1 MKNNKPLDG
10 IKVIEISTIIT
21 ASLSAMMLADQGA
34 EVIKIEQ
41 TGFGDPLRYLGT
53 QKGGI
58 SAIFANVNRGKSS
71 LELDL
76 KKDTDLNSAKKLI
89 CEADVLINNF
99 RPGVM
104 EALGLS
110 KAECKKINKNLIY
123 VAITGFGKEGPFS
136 SSPAYDHVVQA
147 MSGATA
153 IQSDG
158 DKPQYMKTLLC
169 DKITA
174 YTATQSICSAL
185 YKREKTGEASS
196 IDLSMLDSSMF
207 FLWPDGMMNHTLLD
221 NDVEILAPLTAAYN
235 MYECKDGS
243 ISIAAML
250 DKHWHGIF
258 KAVDKPELID
268 DQRFSSA
275 AERSKN
281 FIELLELVSLF
292 KNYTVEEMFERLSNN
307 DVPCSTNLSLEQ
319 AITNQQVEDNYL
331 VKEKITE
338 TQGKLRMI
346 RYPAIFDEEKFINDK
361 PAPKLGEDNKKLYK

>member
-53 QKGGI
+53 QKGGV

-76 KKDTDLNSAKKLI
+76 KKDMDLNSAKKLI

-258 KAVDKPELID
+258 KAVDKPELVD

-292 KNYTVEEMFERLSNN
+292 KNYTVEEMFKRLSDN

-319 AITNQQVEDNYL
+319 AITNQQVKDNYL
-331 VKEKITE
+331 VKEKISE

-361 PAPKLGEDNKKLYK
+361 PAPKLGEDNKKLLK

>member
-53 QKGGI
+53 QKGGV

-361 PAPKLGEDNKKLYK
+361 PAPKLGEDNKKLLK

>member
-53 QKGGI
+53 QKGGV

-136 SSPAYDHVVQA
+136 NSPAYDHVVQA

-158 DKPQYMKTLLC
+158 DKPQYIKTLLC

-258 KAVDKPELID
+258 KAVDKPEFIN

-292 KNYTVEEMFERLSNN
+292 KNYTVEEMFKRLSDN

-361 PAPKLGEDNKKLYK
+361 PAPKLGEDNKKLLK

>member
-53 QKGGI
+53 QKGGV
-58 SAIFANVNRGKSS
+58 STIFANVNRGKSS

-258 KAVDKPELID
+258 KAIDKPELID

-292 KNYTVEEMFERLSNN
+292 KNYTVEEMFERLSDN

-361 PAPKLGEDNKKLYK
+361 PAPKLGEDNKKLLK

>member
-53 QKGGI
+53 QKGGV

-281 FIELLELVSLF
+281 FIELLELVTLF
-292 KNYTVEEMFERLSNN
+292 KNYTVEEMFERLSDN

-346 RYPAIFDEEKFINDK
+346 RYPAIFDEEKLINDK
-361 PAPKLGEDNKKLYK
+361 PAPKLGEDNKKLLK

>member
-1 MKNNKPLDG
+1 MKNNKPLEG
-10 IKVIEISTIIT
+10 IKIIEISTIIT

-34 EVIKIEQ
+34 EVVKIEQ

-71 LELDL
+71 VELDL
-76 KKDTDLNSAKKLI
+76 KKETDLNFAKKLI
-89 CEADVLINNF
+89 SEADVLLNNF

-104 EALGLS
+104 ESLGIS
-110 KAECKKINKNLIY
+110 KEECKKLNEDLIY
-123 VAITGFGKEGPFS
+123 VAITGFGKKGSFS
-136 SSPAYDHVVQA
+136 NKPAYDHVVQA

-153 IQSDG
+153 IQSDL

-185 YKREKTGEASS
+185 YKRERTGEASS
-196 IDLSMLDSSMF
+196 IDLSMLDASMF
-207 FLWPDGMMNHTLLD
+207 FLWPDGMMNNTLLD
-221 NDVEILAPLTAAYN
+221 DDVQTLPPLTASYN

-268 DQRFSSA
+268 DDRYSSA

-281 FIELLELVSLF
+281 FIQLLELVSLF
-292 KNYTVEEMFERLSNN
+292 KNYSVEEMFNRLTEN
-307 DVPCSTNLSLEQ
+307 DVPCSKNLTLEQ
-319 AITNQQVEDNYL
+319 AITNQQVKDNDL
-331 VKEKITE
+331 VREQNTE
-338 TQGKLRMI
+338 TQGMVRMI
-346 RYPAIFDEEKFINDK
+346 RYPALFDEEKLINNK
-361 PAPKLGEDNKKLYK
+361 PAPRLGEDNKKLLK

>member
-1 MKNNKPLDG
+1 MKNNKPLEG
-10 IKVIEISTIIT
+10 IKIIEISTIIT

-34 EVIKIEQ
+34 EVVKIEQ

-71 LELDL
+71 VELDL
-76 KKDTDLNSAKKLI
+76 KKETDLNFAKKLI
-89 CEADVLINNF
+89 SEADVLLNNF

-104 EALGLS
+104 ESLGIS
-110 KAECKKINKNLIY
+110 KEECKKLNEDLIY
-123 VAITGFGKEGPFS
+123 VAITGFGKKGSFS
-136 SSPAYDHVVQA
+136 NKPAYDHVVQA

-153 IQSDG
+153 IQSDL

-185 YKREKTGEASS
+185 YKRERTGEASS
-196 IDLSMLDSSMF
+196 IDLSMLDASMF
-207 FLWPDGMMNHTLLD
+207 FLWPDGMMNNTLLD
-221 NDVEILAPLTAAYN
+221 DDVQNLPPLTASYN

-268 DQRFSSA
+268 DDRYSSA

-281 FIELLELVSLF
+281 FIQLLELVSLF
-292 KNYTVEEMFERLSNN
+292 KNYSVEEMFNRLTEN
-307 DVPCSTNLSLEQ
+307 DVPCSKNLTLEQ
-319 AITNQQVEDNYL
+319 AITNQQVKDNDL
-331 VKEKITE
+331 VREQNTE
-338 TQGKLRMI
+338 TQGMVRMI
-346 RYPAIFDEEKFINDK
+346 RYPALFDEEKLINYK
-361 PAPKLGEDNKKLYK
+361 PAPRLGEDNKKLLK

>member
-53 QKGGI
+53 QKGGV

-123 VAITGFGKEGPFS
+123 VAITGFGKEGPYS

-268 DQRFSSA
+268 DQRFSTA

-281 FIELLELVSLF
+281 LIELLELVSLF
-292 KNYTVEEMFERLSNN
+292 KNYTVEEMFKRLSDN

-346 RYPAIFDEEKFINDK
+346 RYPAIFDEEKFISDK
-361 PAPKLGEDNKKLYK
+361 PAPKLGEDNKKLLK

>member
-1 MKNNKPLDG
+1 MKNNKPLEG
-10 IKVIEISTIIT
+10 IKIIEISTIIT

-34 EVIKIEQ
+34 EVVKIEQ

-58 SAIFANVNRGKSS
+58 SAIFSNVNRGKSS
-71 LELDL
+71 VELDL
-76 KKDTDLNSAKKLI
+76 KKETDLNFAKKLI
-89 CEADVLINNF
+89 SEADVLLNNF

-104 EALGLS
+104 ESLGIS
-110 KAECKKINKNLIY
+110 KEECKKLNEDLIY
-123 VAITGFGKEGPFS
+123 VAITGFGKKGSFS
-136 SSPAYDHVVQA
+136 NKPAYDHVVQA

-153 IQSDG
+153 IQSDL

-185 YKREKTGEASS
+185 YKRERTGEASS
-196 IDLSMLDSSMF
+196 IDLSMLDASMF
-207 FLWPDGMMNHTLLD
+207 FLWPDGMMNNTLLD
-221 NDVEILAPLTAAYN
+221 DDVQNLPPLTASYN

-268 DQRFSSA
+268 DDRYSSA

-281 FIELLELVSLF
+281 FIQLLELVSLF
-292 KNYTVEEMFERLSNN
+292 KNYSVEEMFNRLTEN
-307 DVPCSTNLSLEQ
+307 DVPCSKNLTLEQ
-319 AITNQQVEDNYL
+319 AITNQQVKDNDL
-331 VKEKITE
+331 VREQNTE
-338 TQGKLRMI
+338 TQGMVRMI
-346 RYPAIFDEEKFINDK
+346 RYPALFDEEKLINNK
-361 PAPKLGEDNKKLYK
+361 PAPRLGEDNKKLLK

>member
-53 QKGGI
+53 QKGGV

-123 VAITGFGKEGPFS
+123 VAITGFGKEGPYS

-268 DQRFSSA
+268 DQRFSTA

-292 KNYTVEEMFERLSNN
+292 KNYTVEEMFKRLSDN

-346 RYPAIFDEEKFINDK
+346 RYPAIFDEEKFISDK
-361 PAPKLGEDNKKLYK
+361 PAPKLGEDNKKLLK

>member
-1 MKNNKPLDG
+1 MKNNKPLEG
-10 IKVIEISTIIT
+10 IKIIEISTIIT
-21 ASLSAMMLADQGA
+21 ASLSALMLADQGA
-34 EVIKIEQ
+34 EVVKIEQ

-71 LELDL
+71 VELDL
-76 KKDTDLNSAKKLI
+76 KKETDLNFAKKLI
-89 CEADVLINNF
+89 SEADVLLNNF

-104 EALGLS
+104 ESLGIS
-110 KAECKKINKNLIY
+110 KEECKKLNEDLIY
-123 VAITGFGKEGPFS
+123 VSITGFGKKGSFS
-136 SSPAYDHVVQA
+136 NKPAYDHVVQA

-153 IQSDG
+153 IQSDL

-185 YKREKTGEASS
+185 YKRERTGEASS
-196 IDLSMLDSSMF
+196 IDLSMLDASMF
-207 FLWPDGMMNHTLLD
+207 FLWPDGMMNNTLLD
-221 NDVEILAPLTAAYN
+221 DDVQNLPPLTASYN

-268 DQRFSSA
+268 DERYSSA

-281 FIELLELVSLF
+281 FIQLLELVSLF
-292 KNYTVEEMFERLSNN
+292 KNYSVDEMFNRLTEN
-307 DVPCSTNLSLEQ
+307 DVPCSKNLTLEQ
-319 AITNQQVEDNYL
+319 AITNQQVKDNDL
-331 VKEKITE
+331 VTEQNTE
-338 TQGKLRMI
+338 TQGMVRMI
-346 RYPAIFDEEKFINDK
+346 RYPALFDEEKLINNK
-361 PAPKLGEDNKKLYK
+361 PAPKLGEDNKKLLK

>member
-1 MKNNKPLDG
+1 MKTNKPLEG
-10 IKVIEISTIIT
+10 IKIIEISTIIT

-34 EVIKIEQ
+34 EVVKIEQ

-71 LELDL
+71 VELDL
-76 KKDTDLNSAKKLI
+76 KKETDLNFAKKLI
-89 CEADVLINNF
+89 SEADVLLNNF

-104 EALGLS
+104 ESLGIS
-110 KAECKKINKNLIY
+110 KKECKKLNEDLIY
-123 VAITGFGKEGPFS
+123 VSITGFGKKGSFS
-136 SSPAYDHVVQA
+136 SNPAYDHVVQA

-153 IQSDG
+153 IQSDLE
-158 DKPQYMKTLLC
+158 KPQYMKTLLC

-185 YKREKTGEASS
+185 FKRERTGEASS
-196 IDLSMLDSSMF
+196 IDLSMLDASMF
-207 FLWPDGMMNHTLLD
+207 FLWPDGMMNNTLLD
-221 NDVEILAPLTAAYN
+221 DDVQNLPPLTASYN

-268 DQRFSSA
+268 DERFSSA

-281 FIELLELVSLF
+281 FMQLLELVSLF
-292 KNYTVEEMFERLSNN
+292 KNYTVDEMFNRLTEN
-307 DVPCSTNLSLEQ
+307 DVPCSKNLTLEQ
-319 AITNQQVEDNYL
+319 AITNQQVKDNEL
-331 VKEKITE
+331 VTEQNTE
-338 TQGKLRMI
+338 TQGMVRMI
-346 RYPAIFDEEKFINDK
+346 RYPALFDEEKFINNK
-361 PAPKLGEDNKKLYK
+361 PAPKLGEDNRKLLK

>member
-53 QKGGI
+53 QKGGV

-292 KNYTVEEMFERLSNN
+292 KNYTVEEMFERLSDN

-346 RYPAIFDEEKFINDK
+346 RYPAIFDEEKLINDK
-361 PAPKLGEDNKKLYK
+361 PAPKLGEDNKKLLK

>member
-1 MKNNKPLDG
+1 MKTNKPLEG
-10 IKVIEISTIIT
+10 IKIIEISTIIT

-34 EVIKIEQ
+34 EVVKIEQ

-71 LELDL
+71 VELDL
-76 KKDTDLNSAKKLI
+76 KKETDLNFAKKLI
-89 CEADVLINNF
+89 SEADVLLNNF

-104 EALGLS
+104 ESLGIS
-110 KAECKKINKNLIY
+110 REECKKLNEDLIY
-123 VAITGFGKEGPFS
+123 VSITGFGKKGSFS
-136 SSPAYDHVVQA
+136 SNPAYDHVVQA

-153 IQSDG
+153 IQSDLE
-158 DKPQYMKTLLC
+158 KPQYMKTLLC

-185 YKREKTGEASS
+185 FKRERTGEVSS
-196 IDLSMLDSSMF
+196 IDLSMLDASMF
-207 FLWPDGMMNHTLLD
+207 FLWPDGMMNNTLLD
-221 NDVEILAPLTAAYN
+221 DDVQNLPPLTASYN
-235 MYECKDGS
+235 MYECKNGS

-268 DQRFSSA
+268 DERYSSA

-281 FIELLELVSLF
+281 FMQLLELVSLF
-292 KNYTVEEMFERLSNN
+292 KNYTVDEMFNRLTEN
-307 DVPCSTNLSLEQ
+307 DVPCSKNLTLEQ
-319 AITNQQVEDNYL
+319 AITNQQVKDNEL
-331 VKEKITE
+331 VTEQNTE
-338 TQGKLRMI
+338 TQGMVRMI
-346 RYPAIFDEEKFINDK
+346 RYPALFDEEKFINNK
-361 PAPKLGEDNKKLYK
+361 PAPKLGEDNKKLLK

>member
-1 MKNNKPLDG
+1 MKTNKPLEG
-10 IKVIEISTIIT
+10 IKIIEISTIIT

-34 EVIKIEQ
+34 EVVKIEQ

-71 LELDL
+71 IELDL
-76 KKDTDLNSAKKLI
+76 KKETDLNFAKKLI
-89 CEADVLINNF
+89 SEADVLLNNF

-104 EALGLS
+104 ESLGIS
-110 KAECKKINKNLIY
+110 REECKKLNEDLIY
-123 VAITGFGKEGPFS
+123 VSITGFGKKGSFS
-136 SSPAYDHVVQA
+136 SNPAYDHVVQA

-153 IQSDG
+153 IQSDLE
-158 DKPQYMKTLLC
+158 KPQYMKTLLC

-185 YKREKTGEASS
+185 FKRERTGEASS
-196 IDLSMLDSSMF
+196 IDLSMLDASMF
-207 FLWPDGMMNHTLLD
+207 FLWPDGMMNNTLLD
-221 NDVEILAPLTAAYN
+221 DDVQNLPPLTASYN
-235 MYECKDGS
+235 MYECKNGS

-268 DQRFSSA
+268 DERYSSA

-281 FIELLELVSLF
+281 FMQLLELVSLF
-292 KNYTVEEMFERLSNN
+292 KNYTVDEMFNRLTEN
-307 DVPCSTNLSLEQ
+307 DVPCSKNLTLEQ
-319 AITNQQVEDNYL
+319 AITNQQVEDNDL
-331 VKEKITE
+331 VTEQNTE
-338 TQGKLRMI
+338 TQGMVRMI
-346 RYPAIFDEEKFINDK
+346 RYPALFDEKKLINNK
-361 PAPKLGEDNKKLYK
+361 PAPKLGEDNKKLLK

>member
-53 QKGGI
+53 QKGGV

-292 KNYTVEEMFERLSNN
+292 KNYTVEEMFERLSDN
-307 DVPCSTNLSLEQ
+307 DVPCSTNHSLEQ

-361 PAPKLGEDNKKLYK
+361 PAPKLGEDNKKLLK

>member
-1 MKNNKPLDG
+1 MKTNKPLEG
-10 IKVIEISTIIT
+10 IKIIEISTIIT

-34 EVIKIEQ
+34 EVVKIEQ

-71 LELDL
+71 VELDL
-76 KKDTDLNSAKKLI
+76 KKETDLNFAKKLI
-89 CEADVLINNF
+89 IEADVLLNNF

-104 EALGLS
+104 ESLGIS
-110 KAECKKINKNLIY
+110 KKECKKLNEDLIY
-123 VAITGFGKEGPFS
+123 VSITGFGKKGSFS
-136 SSPAYDHVVQA
+136 SNPAYDHVVQA

-153 IQSDG
+153 IQSDLE
-158 DKPQYMKTLLC
+158 KPQYMKTLLC

-185 YKREKTGEASS
+185 FKRERTGEASS
-196 IDLSMLDSSMF
+196 IDLSMLDASMF
-207 FLWPDGMMNHTLLD
+207 FLWPDGMMNNTLLD
-221 NDVEILAPLTAAYN
+221 DDVQNLPPLTASYN

-268 DQRFSSA
+268 DERFSSA

-281 FIELLELVSLF
+281 FMQLLELVSLF
-292 KNYTVEEMFERLSNN
+292 KNYTVDEMFNRLTEN
-307 DVPCSTNLSLEQ
+307 DVPCSKNLTLEQ
-319 AITNQQVEDNYL
+319 AITNQQVKDNEL
-331 VKEKITE
+331 VTEQNTE
-338 TQGKLRMI
+338 TQGMVRMI
-346 RYPAIFDEEKFINDK
+346 RYPALFDEEKFINNK
-361 PAPKLGEDNKKLYK
+361 PAPKLGEDNRKLLK

>member
-53 QKGGI
+53 QKGGV

-292 KNYTVEEMFERLSNN
+292 KNYTVEEMFERLSDN

-361 PAPKLGEDNKKLYK
+361 SAPKLGEDNKKLLK

>member
-53 QKGGI
+53 QKGGV

-235 MYECKDGS
+235 MYQCKDGS

-258 KAVDKPELID
+258 KAIDKPELID

-292 KNYTVEEMFERLSNN
+292 KNYTVEEMFERLSDN

-361 PAPKLGEDNKKLYK
+361 PAPKLGEDNKKLLK

>member
-53 QKGGI
+53 QKGGV

-76 KKDTDLNSAKKLI
+76 KKDIDLNSAKKLI

-361 PAPKLGEDNKKLYK
+361 PAPKLGEDNKKLLK

>member
-1 MKNNKPLDG
+1 MKNNKPLEG
-10 IKVIEISTIIT
+10 IKIIEISTIIT
-21 ASLSAMMLADQGA
+21 ASLSAMMLADLGA
-34 EVIKIEQ
+34 EVVKIEQ

-71 LELDL
+71 VELDL
-76 KKDTDLNSAKKLI
+76 KKETDLNFAKKLI
-89 CEADVLINNF
+89 SEADVLLNNF

-104 EALGLS
+104 ESLGIS
-110 KAECKKINKNLIY
+110 KEECKKLNEDLIY
-123 VAITGFGKEGPFS
+123 VAITGFGKKGSFS
-136 SSPAYDHVVQA
+136 NKPAYDHVVQA

-153 IQSDG
+153 IQSDL

-185 YKREKTGEASS
+185 YKRERTGEASS
-196 IDLSMLDSSMF
+196 IDLSMLDASMF
-207 FLWPDGMMNHTLLD
+207 FLWPDGMMNNTLLD
-221 NDVEILAPLTAAYN
+221 DDVQNLPPLTASYN

-268 DQRFSSA
+268 DDRYSSA

-281 FIELLELVSLF
+281 FIQLLELVSLF
-292 KNYTVEEMFERLSNN
+292 KNYSVEEMFNRLTEN
-307 DVPCSTNLSLEQ
+307 DVPCSKNLTLEQ
-319 AITNQQVEDNYL
+319 AITNQQVKDNDL
-331 VKEKITE
+331 VREQNTE
-338 TQGKLRMI
+338 TQGMVRMI
-346 RYPAIFDEEKFINDK
+346 RYPSLFDEEKLINYK
-361 PAPKLGEDNKKLYK
+361 PAPRLGEDNKKLLK

>member
-1 MKNNKPLDG
+1 MKNNKPLEG
-10 IKVIEISTIIT
+10 IKIIEISTIIT

-34 EVIKIEQ
+34 EVVKIEQ

-71 LELDL
+71 VELDL
-76 KKDTDLNSAKKLI
+76 KKETDLNFAKKLI
-89 CEADVLINNF
+89 SEADVLLNNF

-104 EALGLS
+104 ESLGIS
-110 KAECKKINKNLIY
+110 KEECKKLNEDLIY
-123 VAITGFGKEGPFS
+123 VSITGFGKKGSFS
-136 SSPAYDHVVQA
+136 SNPAYDHVVQA

-153 IQSDG
+153 IQSDLE
-158 DKPQYMKTLLC
+158 KPQYMKTLLC

-185 YKREKTGEASS
+185 FKRERTGEASS
-196 IDLSMLDSSMF
+196 IDLSMLDASMF
-207 FLWPDGMMNHTLLD
+207 FLWPDGMMNNTLLD
-221 NDVEILAPLTAAYN
+221 DDVQNLPPLTASYN
-235 MYECKDGS
+235 MYECKNGS

-268 DQRFSSA
+268 DERYSSA

-281 FIELLELVSLF
+281 FMQLLELVSLF
-292 KNYTVEEMFERLSNN
+292 KNYTVDEMFNRLTEN
-307 DVPCSTNLSLEQ
+307 DVPCSKNLTLEQ
-319 AITNQQVEDNYL
+319 AITNQQVKDNEL
-331 VKEKITE
+331 VTEQNTE
-338 TQGKLRMI
+338 TQGVVRMI
-346 RYPAIFDEEKFINDK
+346 RYPALFDEEKFINNK
-361 PAPKLGEDNKKLYK
+361 PAPKLGEDNKKLLK

>member
-53 QKGGI
+53 QKGGV

-136 SSPAYDHVVQA
+136 NSPAYDHVVQA

-158 DKPQYMKTLLC
+158 DKPQYIKTLLC

-292 KNYTVEEMFERLSNN
+292 KNYTVEEMFERLSDN

-361 PAPKLGEDNKKLYK
+361 PAPKLGEDNKKLLK

>member
-1 MKNNKPLDG
+1 MKNNKPLEG
-10 IKVIEISTIIT
+10 IKIIEISTIIT

-34 EVIKIEQ
+34 EVVKIEQ

-53 QKGGI
+53 QKGGM

-71 LELDL
+71 VELDL
-76 KKDTDLNSAKKLI
+76 KKEADLNFAKKLI
-89 CEADVLINNF
+89 SEADVLLNNF

-104 EALGLS
+104 ESLGIS
-110 KAECKKINKNLIY
+110 KEECKKINEDLIY
-123 VAITGFGKEGPFS
+123 VAITGFGKKGSFS
-136 SSPAYDHVVQA
+136 NKPAYDHVVQA

-153 IQSDG
+153 IQSDLE
-158 DKPQYMKTLLC
+158 KPQYMKTLLC

-196 IDLSMLDSSMF
+196 IDLSMLDASMF
-207 FLWPDGMMNHTLLD
+207 FLWPDGMMNNTLLD
-221 NDVEILAPLTAAYN
+221 DDVQNLPPLTASYN

-268 DQRFSSA
+268 DERYSSA

-281 FIELLELVSLF
+281 FIQLLELVSLF
-292 KNYTVEEMFERLSNN
+292 KNYSVEEMFNRLTEN
-307 DVPCSTNLSLEQ
+307 DVPCSKNLTLEQ
-319 AITNQQVEDNYL
+319 AITNQQVKDNDL
-331 VKEKITE
+331 ITEQNTE
-338 TQGKLRMI
+338 TQGMVRMI
-346 RYPAIFDEEKFINDK
+346 RYPALFDEEKLINNK
-361 PAPKLGEDNKKLYK
+361 PAPKLGEDNKKLLK

>member
-53 QKGGI
+53 QKGGV

-250 DKHWHGIF
+250 DKHWYGIF
-258 KAVDKPELID
+258 KAIDKPELID

-292 KNYTVEEMFERLSNN
+292 KNYTVEEMFERLSDN

-361 PAPKLGEDNKKLYK
+361 PAPKLGEDNKKLLK

>member
-53 QKGGI
+53 QKGGV

-258 KAVDKPELID
+258 KAIDKPELID
-268 DQRFSSA
+268 DHRFSSA

-292 KNYTVEEMFERLSNN
+292 KNYTVEEMFERLSDN

-361 PAPKLGEDNKKLYK
+361 PAPKLGEDNKKLLK

>member
-1 MKNNKPLDG
+1 MKTNKPLEG
-10 IKVIEISTIIT
+10 IKIIEISTIIT

-34 EVIKIEQ
+34 EVVKIEQ

-71 LELDL
+71 VELDL
-76 KKDTDLNSAKKLI
+76 KKETDLNFAKKLI
-89 CEADVLINNF
+89 SEADVLLNNF

-104 EALGLS
+104 ESLGIS
-110 KAECKKINKNLIY
+110 REECKKLNEDLIY
-123 VAITGFGKEGPFS
+123 VSITGFGKKGSFS
-136 SSPAYDHVVQA
+136 SNPAYDHVVQA

-153 IQSDG
+153 IQSDLE
-158 DKPQYMKTLLC
+158 KPQYMKTLLC

-185 YKREKTGEASS
+185 FKRERTGEASS
-196 IDLSMLDSSMF
+196 IDLSMLDASMF
-207 FLWPDGMMNHTLLD
+207 FLWPDGMMNNTLLD
-221 NDVEILAPLTAAYN
+221 DDVQNLPPLTASYN
-235 MYECKDGS
+235 MYECKNGS

-268 DQRFSSA
+268 DERYSSA

-281 FIELLELVSLF
+281 FIQLLELVSLF
-292 KNYTVEEMFERLSNN
+292 KNYTVDEMFNRLTEN
-307 DVPCSTNLSLEQ
+307 DVPCSKNLTLEQ
-319 AITNQQVEDNYL
+319 AITNQQVKDNEL
-331 VKEKITE
+331 VTEQNTE
-338 TQGKLRMI
+338 TQGMVRMI
-346 RYPAIFDEEKFINDK
+346 RYPALFDEEKFINNK
-361 PAPKLGEDNKKLYK
+361 PAPKLGEDNKKLLK

>member
-1 MKNNKPLDG
+1 MKTNKPLEG
-10 IKVIEISTIIT
+10 IKIIEISTIIT

-34 EVIKIEQ
+34 EVVKIEQ

-71 LELDL
+71 VELDL
-76 KKDTDLNSAKKLI
+76 KKETDLNFAKKLI
-89 CEADVLINNF
+89 SEADVLLNNF

-104 EALGLS
+104 ESLGIS
-110 KAECKKINKNLIY
+110 REECKKLNEDLIY
-123 VAITGFGKEGPFS
+123 VSITGFGKKGSFS
-136 SSPAYDHVVQA
+136 SNPAYDHVVQA

-153 IQSDG
+153 IQSDLE
-158 DKPQYMKTLLC
+158 KPQYMKTLLC

-185 YKREKTGEASS
+185 FKRERTGEASS
-196 IDLSMLDSSMF
+196 IDLSMLDASMF
-207 FLWPDGMMNHTLLD
+207 FLWPDGMMNNTLLD
-221 NDVEILAPLTAAYN
+221 DDVQNLPPLTASYN
-235 MYECKDGS
+235 MYECKNGS

-268 DQRFSSA
+268 DERYSSA

-281 FIELLELVSLF
+281 FMQLLELVSLF
-292 KNYTVEEMFERLSNN
+292 KNYTVDEMFNRLIEN
-307 DVPCSTNLSLEQ
+307 DVPCSKNLTLEQ
-319 AITNQQVEDNYL
+319 AITNQQVKDNDL
-331 VKEKITE
+331 VTEQNTE
-338 TQGKLRMI
+338 TQGMVRMI
-346 RYPAIFDEEKFINDK
+346 RYPALFDEEKFINNK
-361 PAPKLGEDNKKLYK
+361 PAPKLGEDNRKLLK

>member
-1 MKNNKPLDG
+1 MKNNKPLEG
-10 IKVIEISTIIT
+10 IKIIEISTIIT
-21 ASLSAMMLADQGA
+21 ASLSAMMLADLGA
-34 EVIKIEQ
+34 EVVKIEQ

-71 LELDL
+71 VELDL
-76 KKDTDLNSAKKLI
+76 KKETDLNFAKKLI
-89 CEADVLINNF
+89 SEADVLLNNF

-104 EALGLS
+104 ESLGIS
-110 KAECKKINKNLIY
+110 KEECKKLNEDLIY
-123 VAITGFGKEGPFS
+123 VAITGFGKKGSFS
-136 SSPAYDHVVQA
+136 NKPAYDHVVQA

-153 IQSDG
+153 IQSDL

-185 YKREKTGEASS
+185 YKRERTGEASS
-196 IDLSMLDSSMF
+196 IDLSMLDASMF
-207 FLWPDGMMNHTLLD
+207 FLWPDGMMNNTLLD
-221 NDVEILAPLTAAYN
+221 DDVQNLPPLTASYN

-268 DQRFSSA
+268 DDRYSSA

-281 FIELLELVSLF
+281 FIQLLELVSLF
-292 KNYTVEEMFERLSNN
+292 KNYSVEEMFNRLTEN
-307 DVPCSTNLSLEQ
+307 DVPCSKNLTLEQ
-319 AITNQQVEDNYL
+319 AITNQQVKDNDL
-331 VKEKITE
+331 VREQNTE
-338 TQGKLRMI
+338 TQGMVRMI
-346 RYPAIFDEEKFINDK
+346 RYPALFDEEKLINDK
-361 PAPKLGEDNKKLYK
+361 PAPKLGEDNKKLLK

>member
-53 QKGGI
+53 QKGGV

-258 KAVDKPELID
+258 KAIDKPELID

-292 KNYTVEEMFERLSNN
+292 KNYTVEEMFERLSDN

-361 PAPKLGEDNKKLYK
+361 PAPKLGEDNKKLLK

>member
-53 QKGGI
+53 QKGGV

-89 CEADVLINNF
+89 CEADLLINNF

-258 KAVDKPELID
+258 KAIDKPELID

-292 KNYTVEEMFERLSNN
+292 KNYTVEEMFERLSDN

-361 PAPKLGEDNKKLYK
+361 PAPKLGEDNKKLLK

>member
-53 QKGGI
+53 QKGGV

-185 YKREKTGEASS
+185 YKREKSGEASS

-258 KAVDKPELID
+258 KAIDKPELID

-292 KNYTVEEMFERLSNN
+292 KNYTVEEMFERLSDN

-361 PAPKLGEDNKKLYK
+361 PAPKLGEDNKKLLK

>member
-1 MKNNKPLDG
+1 MKNNKPLEG
-10 IKVIEISTIIT
+10 IKIIEISTIIT

-34 EVIKIEQ
+34 EVVKIEQ

-71 LELDL
+71 VELDL
-76 KKDTDLNSAKKLI
+76 KKETDLNFAKKLI
-89 CEADVLINNF
+89 SEADVLLNNF

-104 EALGLS
+104 ESLGIS
-110 KAECKKINKNLIY
+110 REECKKLNEDLIY
-123 VAITGFGKEGPFS
+123 VSITGFGKKGSFS
-136 SSPAYDHVVQA
+136 SNPAYDHVVQA

-153 IQSDG
+153 IQSDLE
-158 DKPQYMKTLLC
+158 KPQYMKTLLC

-185 YKREKTGEASS
+185 FKRERTGEASS
-196 IDLSMLDSSMF
+196 IDLSMLDASMF
-207 FLWPDGMMNHTLLD
+207 FLWPDGMMNNTLLD
-221 NDVEILAPLTAAYN
+221 DDVQNLPPLTASYN
-235 MYECKDGS
+235 MYECKNGS

-268 DQRFSSA
+268 DERYSSA

-281 FIELLELVSLF
+281 FMQLLELVSLF
-292 KNYTVEEMFERLSNN
+292 KNYTVDEMFNRLTEN
-307 DVPCSTNLSLEQ
+307 DVPCSKNLTLEQ
-319 AITNQQVEDNYL
+319 AITNQQVKDNEL
-331 VKEKITE
+331 VTEQNTE
-338 TQGKLRMI
+338 TQGVVRMI
-346 RYPAIFDEEKFINDK
+346 RYPALFDEEKFINNK
-361 PAPKLGEDNKKLYK
+361 PAPKLGEDNKKLLK

>member
-1 MKNNKPLDG
+1 MKNNKPLEG
-10 IKVIEISTIIT
+10 IKIIEISTIIT

-34 EVIKIEQ
+34 EVVKIEQ

-71 LELDL
+71 VELDL
-76 KKDTDLNSAKKLI
+76 KKETDLNFAKKLI
-89 CEADVLINNF
+89 SEADVLLNNF

-104 EALGLS
+104 ESLGIS
-110 KAECKKINKNLIY
+110 KEECKKLNEDLIY
-123 VAITGFGKEGPFS
+123 VAISGFGKKGSFS
-136 SSPAYDHVVQA
+136 NKPAYDHVVQA

-153 IQSDG
+153 IQSDL

-185 YKREKTGEASS
+185 YKRERTGEASS
-196 IDLSMLDSSMF
+196 IDLSMLDASMF
-207 FLWPDGMMNHTLLD
+207 FLWPDGMMNNTLLD
-221 NDVEILAPLTAAYN
+221 DDVQNLPPLTASYN

-268 DQRFSSA
+268 DDRYSSA

-281 FIELLELVSLF
+281 FIQLLELVSLF
-292 KNYTVEEMFERLSNN
+292 KNYSVEEMFNRLTEN
-307 DVPCSTNLSLEQ
+307 DVPCSKNLTLEQ
-319 AITNQQVEDNYL
+319 AITNQQVKDNDL
-331 VKEKITE
+331 VREQNTE
-338 TQGKLRMI
+338 TQGMVRMI
-346 RYPAIFDEEKFINDK
+346 RYPALFDEEKLINNK
-361 PAPKLGEDNKKLYK
+361 PAPRLGEDNKKLLK

>member
-53 QKGGI
+53 QKGGV

-235 MYECKDGS
+235 MYDCKDGS

-258 KAVDKPELID
+258 KAIDKPELID

-292 KNYTVEEMFERLSNN
+292 KNYTVEEMFERLSDN

-361 PAPKLGEDNKKLYK
+361 PAPKLGEDNKKLLK

>member
-53 QKGGI
+53 QKGGV

-292 KNYTVEEMFERLSNN
+292 KNYTVQEMFERLSDN

-361 PAPKLGEDNKKLYK
+361 PAPKLGEDNKKLLK

>member
-53 QKGGI
+53 QKGGV

>member
-1 MKNNKPLDG
+1 MKNNKPLEG
-10 IKVIEISTIIT
+10 IKIIEISTIIT

-34 EVIKIEQ
+34 EVVKIEQ

-71 LELDL
+71 VELDL
-76 KKDTDLNSAKKLI
+76 KKETDLNFAKKLI
-89 CEADVLINNF
+89 SEADVLLNNF

-104 EALGLS
+104 ESLGIS
-110 KAECKKINKNLIY
+110 KEECKKLNKDLIY
-123 VAITGFGKEGPFS
+123 VAITGFGKKGSFS
-136 SSPAYDHVVQA
+136 NKPAYDHVVQA

-153 IQSDG
+153 IQSDL

-185 YKREKTGEASS
+185 YKRERTGEASS
-196 IDLSMLDSSMF
+196 IDLSMLDASMF
-207 FLWPDGMMNHTLLD
+207 FLWPDGMMNNTLLD
-221 NDVEILAPLTAAYN
+221 DDVQNLPPLTASYN

-250 DKHWHGIF
+250 DKQWHGIF

-268 DQRFSSA
+268 DDRYSSA

-281 FIELLELVSLF
+281 FIQLLELVSLF
-292 KNYTVEEMFERLSNN
+292 KNYSVDEMFNRLTEN
-307 DVPCSTNLSLEQ
+307 DVPCSKNLTLEQ
-319 AITNQQVEDNYL
+319 AITNQQVKDNDL
-331 VKEKITE
+331 VREQNTE
-338 TQGKLRMI
+338 TQGMVRMI
-346 RYPAIFDEEKFINDK
+346 RYPALFDEEKLINDR
-361 PAPKLGEDNKKLYK
+361 PAPRLGENNKKLLK